1 MARSDRAPSIV
12 IAGGDADPN
21 LESLG
26 NQLERLGIPFLP
38 MLVGASS
45 HPRFH
50 WNLENDELR
59 FDGKR
64 ISPAALFIR
73 YDVFT
78 NLSDGGRPESA
89 GRANAWYTAVASWAA
104 AHDEVRLLNRQ
115 HSSHLLKPQ
124 QLMAARACGL
134 AIPKTLVTNDLDQLA
149 RLNVAKS
156 VVKPVAGGDYC
167 RELADV
173 LPSTDERGRAA
184 ASPAIVQ
191 ERLEPPEL
199 RIYRVG
205 RTFLSFDVS
214 SDALDYRT
222 SNNTAVTFRK
232 NEQTLIAPLRK
243 LMNVLRLDFG
253 AADFKTCPK
262 TGRFLFLEVNSSPM
276 FAAFDAASD
285 GAVSRAIAHYL
296 RS

>member
-1 MARSDRAPSIV
+1 MARSDRARAIAV
-12 IAGGDADPN
+12 AGGDADPN

-26 NQLERLGIPFLP
+26 QQLERLGIPFLP
-38 MLVGASS
+38 MLVGAGS

-50 WNLENDELR
+50 WNLEKDELR

-64 ISPAALFIR
+64 VAPAALFIR

-78 NLSDGGRPESA
+78 NMNDGRHQSA
-89 GRANAWYTAVASWAA
+89 ARANAWFAAVDSWAA
-104 AHDEVRLLNRQ
+104 AHREVRMLNR
-115 HSSHLLKPQ
+115 HHASHLLKPE
-124 QLMAARACGL
+124 QLMIARACGL
-134 AIPKTLVTNDLDQLA
+134 AIPKTLVTNDLEGLA
-149 RLNVAKS
+149 RLNAARS

-173 LPSTDERGRAA
+173 LPSTEARGRAA

-191 ERLEPPEL
+191 ERLVPPEM
-199 RIYRVG
+199 RVYRVG
-205 RTFLSFDVS
+205 RTFLSFDVR

-222 SNNTAVTFRK
+222 STNTAVTFRK
-232 NEQTLIAPLRK
+232 NERSLIAPLRR
-243 LMNVLRLDFG
+243 LMNLLRLDFG

-285 GAVSRAIAHYL
+285 GAVSQAIAEFL
-296 RS
+296 VP

>member
-1 MARSDRAPSIV
+1 LARSKRAPSIA

-26 NQLERLGIPFLP
+26 NQLERLGVPFLP

-45 HPRFH
+45 YPRFH
-50 WNLENDELR
+50 WDLEKDQLR

-64 ISPAALFIR
+64 VHPAALFIR

-78 NLSDGGRPESA
+78 NLSDGSRPESA
-89 GRANAWYTAVASWAA
+89 GRANAWFTAVASWAA
-104 AHDEVRLLNRQ
+104 AHEEVRLLNRH
-115 HSSHLLKPQ
+115 HSAHLLKPQ

-134 AIPKTLVTNDLDQLA
+134 AIPKTLVTNDLDELD
-149 RLNVAKS
+149 RLNVARS

-167 RELADV
+167 RELAGV
-173 LPSTDERGRAA
+173 LPSTEERGRAA

-191 ERLEPPEL
+191 ERLVPPEL

-232 NEQTLIAPLRK
+232 NERTLIAPLRK

-285 GAVSRAIAHYL
+285 GAVSRAIADSL